1 MLVAYI
7 KEDFG
12 WVRGRVVQV
21 VEEERVM
28 VKLLDYQILDVVTN
42 INSLRILPEDLKR
55 IPSPA
60 LVVKLAIA
68 PAEDIDE
75 ASMEALIEE
84 SLVNVEGPTLLKVHR
99 SIGFGEVKILR
110 GQLLDNK
117 KVPVYNYL
125 VEENFIVTT

>member
-1 MLVAYI
+1 MLVAYD

-28 VKLLDYQILDVVTN
+28 VKLLDFQILDVVTN
-42 INSLRILPEDLKR
+42 ISTLRILPEDLKQ

-60 LVVKLAIA
+60 LVVRLAIA

-75 ASMEALIEE
+75 ASMKALIEE

-99 SIGFGEVKILR
+99 SFGFGDVKILG

-125 VEENFIVTT
+125 VEENLIVTT

>member
-21 VEEERVM
+21 VEEERVT

-42 INSLRILPEDLKR
+42 INTLRTLPEDLKR

-84 SLVNVEGPTLLKVHR
+84 SLVNIEGPTLLKVHR
-99 SIGFGEVKILR
+99 SIGFGEVKILG

-117 KVPVYNYL
+117 RVPIYNCL
-125 VEENFIVTT
+125 VEENWILIT

>member
-21 VEEERVM
+21 VEEERVT

-42 INSLRILPEDLKR
+42 INTLRIHPEDLKQ

-60 LVVKLAIA
+60 LVMKLAIA
-68 PAEDIDE
+68 PAEDIDPLSSLNNTTQNIQFYILTVFFN
-75 ASMEALIEE
+75 ANKLIK
-84 SLVNVEGPTLLKVHR
+84 S
-99 SIGFGEVKILR
+99 S
-110 GQLLDNK
+110 QCQC
-117 KVPVYNYL
+117 
-125 VEENFIVTT
+125 